1 MRNSI
6 EYNGYVIEPAT
17 RLKEKQECWTLE
29 VRISPANGESR
40 TRRCH
45 ASNTYPTKEK
55 AVERCFEFGRQIVD
69 GRARKKGASPRSE

>member
-1 MRNSI
+1 MDNSI

-17 RLKEKQECWTLE
+17 RLKEAQECWTLE
-29 VRISPANGESR
+29 VRISPADGASR

-45 ASNTYPTKEK
+45 ASNTYPTKDK

-69 GRARKKGASPRSE
+69 GRARKKGAPPQSD

>member
-1 MRNSI
+1 MKNSI

-17 RLKEKQECWTLE
+17 RLKEEQECWTLE
-29 VRISPANGESR
+29 VRISSADGASK

-55 AVERCFEFGRQIVD
+55 ALERCFEFGRQIVD
-69 GRARKKGASPRSE
+69 GRARKKGAPPRSS